1 MEKIKVLFVHRSLVC
16 GGAEQALFDLIHLL
30 DKERFEAFVFIQEND
45 GEWITKFEESGIPVL
60 QDFSARKATWN
71 PVKKAGNIVRKLR
84 TAQAYRRD
92 GKGLLDA
99 CLAQKPDIVV
109 AYNVWYNEEMIF
121 VKGAKTVKVIHGDP
135 GTNPDYRNEALNH
148 REILSRYD
156 RIICV
161 SRFAYRAF
169 CELSGLRETVEHH
182 YNPLNS
188 DKVRTLAKEPVDLPE
203 DLPLICAVGRLS
215 REKAFERLVRIHKQL
230 LDQGILHRLVIVG
243 DGPEREAI
251 ESRIRETGTED
262 TVILAGYQSNPYPY
276 MKNSRFL
283 VNSSYTEG
291 LPVIAMEA
299 ITLGVPIVAPI
310 PSVGDVF
317 GEEICGLITENDDAS
332 LAEGIRKM
340 LTDEAFYRQA
350 KAGAEKQSAYF
361 DGKRMVKEIEQLFEQ
376 LLQT

>member
-30 DKERFEAFVFIQEND
+30 DKERFEASVFIQEND

-109 AYNVWYNEEMIF
+109 AYNVWYNEEMVF

-161 SRFAYRAF
+161 SRFA
-169 CELSGLRETVEHH
+169 
-182 YNPLNS
+182 
-188 DKVRTLAKEPVDLPE
+188 
-203 DLPLICAVGRLS
+203 
-215 REKAFERLVRIHKQL
+215 
-230 LDQGILHRLVIVG
+230 
-243 DGPEREAI
+243 
-251 ESRIRETGTED
+251 
-262 TVILAGYQSNPYPY
+262 
-276 MKNSRFL
+276 
-283 VNSSYTEG
+283 
-291 LPVIAMEA
+291 
-299 ITLGVPIVAPI
+299 
-310 PSVGDVF
+310 
-317 GEEICGLITENDDAS
+317 
-332 LAEGIRKM
+332 
-340 LTDEAFYRQA
+340 
-350 KAGAEKQSAYF
+350 
-361 DGKRMVKEIEQLFEQ
+361 
-376 LLQT
+376 